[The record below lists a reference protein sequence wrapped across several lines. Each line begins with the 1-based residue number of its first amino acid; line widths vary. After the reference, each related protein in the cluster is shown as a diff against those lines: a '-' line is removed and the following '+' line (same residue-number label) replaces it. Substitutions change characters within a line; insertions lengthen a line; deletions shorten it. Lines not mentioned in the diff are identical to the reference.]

1 MSVFFKCILRFIV
14 RMPMFLYLCALEMQ
28 LAWIIKNEMLLTNKS
43 ISIIFDKAENH
54 LEKI

>member
-1 MSVFFKCILRFIV
+1 MSVFFKCILRCIV

-28 LAWIIKNEMLLTNKS
+28 LVWIIKNEMLLTNKG
-43 ISIIFDKAENH
+43 ISIIFNKVENH